1 MQHGQ
6 ATTRE
11 DEDETVDVE
20 SYGDETSN
28 TAVDLVT
35 QTNINNNIT
44 KIDSIPSPR
53 HPSDEHVIVSGSNMW
68 ERKHRIGVMPMNCGP
83 PPMSVTNVS
92 RATPTSSD
100 QITEYQ
106 EQNRDRAQNCV
117 NDNDEEVIVD
127 NTDEE
132 DCPKKKSKNCD
143 KQNDKNR
150 YEYFVWKFCCVTSI

>member
-6 ATTRE
+6 AAATTRE
-11 DEDETVDVE
+11 EEDETVDVE

-44 KIDSIPSPR
+44 KIDSIPSPHHR

-68 ERKHRIGVMPMNCGP
+68 ERKHHRIGVMPMNCGP
-83 PPMSVTNVS
+83 PQPPPPQMSVTNVS

-106 EQNRDRAQNCV
+106 EQNRDNRAQNCG

-150 YEYFVWKFCCVTSI
+150 

>member
-1 MQHGQ
+1 MTIIFLKITQHGQ
-6 ATTRE
+6 SRE
-11 DEDETVDVE
+11 EEDETVDVE

-44 KIDSIPSPR
+44 KHDPIQSPR
-53 HPSDEHVIVSGSNMW
+53 HPNEEHVIVSGSNLW
-68 ERKHRIGVMPMNCGP
+68 ERKHRMGGMPMACGGP
-83 PPMSVTNVS
+83 PQMSVANVTNVS

-100 QITEYQ
+100 QITDYQ
-106 EQNRDRAQNCV
+106 DQNRDRAQQSCGG

-127 NTDEE
+127 NTDDE

-150 YEYFVWKFCCVTSI
+150 